1 MYMTSKK
8 EEGVDAGH
16 DRKHTILVTADM
28 VLDVFN
34 ASEKEANKTKKKDL
48 YNNAVFLS
56 QHLNT
61 YLPLK
66 KSQYIIQ

>member
-1 MYMTSKK
+1 MTSKK
-8 EEGVDAGH
+8 EEGVDADH
-16 DRKHTILVTADM
+16 DRKHTILVTANM
-28 VLDVFN
+28 VLDIFL
-34 ASEKEANKTKKKDL
+34 ASEKETNKTKKKAL
-48 YNNAVFLS
+48 YDNAVFLS